1 MLNPKLKHAIYKTTK
16 TVNLLVMI
24 FAVATMCILQDLI
37 VKRLPRETSTRT
49 LQSWMTFFTL
59 AFLYIGI
66 TEVYDET
73 CLMLFRPKQH
83 ANDHQRSSQGN
94 SSPQNRRAQQAQRMQ
109 RYNSNR
115 GEQSCIYDFVLCGG
129 IRRCIFASSRSHQ
142 YQQHD

>member
-1 MLNPKLKHAIYKTTK
+1 MLNPKLKQAIYKTTK
-16 TVNLLVMI
+16 TVNLIVMI

-73 CLMLFRPKQH
+73 CMMLFRPKQH
-83 ANDHQRSSQGN
+83 ANEYQHSNQNN
-94 SSPQNRRAQQAQRMQ
+94 SSPRNHRAQQ
-109 RYNSNR
+109 N
-115 GEQSCIYDFVLCGG
+115 
-129 IRRCIFASSRSHQ
+129 
-142 YQQHD
+142 